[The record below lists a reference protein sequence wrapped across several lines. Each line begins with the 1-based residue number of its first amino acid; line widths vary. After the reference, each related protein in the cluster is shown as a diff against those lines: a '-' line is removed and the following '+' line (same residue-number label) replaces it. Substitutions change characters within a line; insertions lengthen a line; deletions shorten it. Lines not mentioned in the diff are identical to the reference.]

1 MAFAF
6 ANAALFA
13 LYIVLAHR
21 VAQHPG
27 MSGIDGLA
35 AAMLIAWVVAT
46 PLGGW
51 DAVPA
56 LVDPVALAAGIG
68 VGITSSVIPYV
79 CDQLAMARMRRATYA
94 LLVSLLPA
102 TATVIGIVVL
112 AQIPTLPEIL
122 GVALVVGG
130 VGVHREA

>member
-1 MAFAF
+1 
-6 ANAALFA
+6 
-13 LYIVLAHR
+13 
-21 VAQHPG
+21 

-51 DAVPA
+51 FALPA
-56 LVDPVALAAGIG
+56 FVDPVALAAGIG